1 MLRNIP
7 LATVC
12 YEIHF
17 DCPYTQLNATFIRT
31 KVKDDRLGRLLKS
44 PIFVIQ
50 KAAAPKN
57 GAEFCQKSIGADRC
71 SLARLYDD
79 WQRQPDVYEA
89 NWNRQADGRQAD
101 KPM

>member
-57 GAEFCQKSIGADRC
+57 GAEFNQKSIGVIRYC
-71 SLARLYDD
+71 LATSYDD
-79 WQRQPDVYEA
+79 VRRRLKNPVVL
-89 NWNRQADGRQAD
+89 
-101 KPM
+101 